1 MQTSKKDVFSN
12 APWARFLYNKRMQ
25 MTTGFWDSS
34 YAADFSQRVQ
44 GFKLSSAVLSQIKRN
59 IV

>member
-1 MQTSKKDVFSN
+1 MQTSNKEVFSN
-12 APWARFLYNKRMQ
+12 APWARFLYKKRMQ
-25 MTTGFWDSS
+25 MNTGFWDNG

-44 GFKLSSAVLSQIKRN
+44 GWKLSAAELSCIKRN